1 MGLASLTANLYTG
14 DFNRITELELALL
27 GQMPIPD
34 REGTKPTTS
43 TASPGQKRKRGEIQA
58 DDDDDNAVL
67 TGSTKAP
74 LESEQEKK
82 PRLKR
87 SKAKISLSELTDET
101 KAEVGVA
108 VKKVQVL
115 GDRTVP
121 NKDLKPKPLSVVSA
135 NEKNRIKPMANSAKP
150 ENKKL
155 GNVMASKSKAE
166 VVKMVYHGEDK
177 ENSGPA
183 LPPGPAAKRTR
194 QVRKPV
200 AVLLDDS
207 YQQSDDGEESDEVR
221 TSPI

>member
-1 MGLASLTANLYTG
+1 MLG
-14 DFNRITELELALL
+14 DSNRITELELALL

-43 TASPGQKRKRGEIQA
+43 TASPGQKRKRGETQA
-58 DDDDDNAVL
+58 DDNDNDDVP

-82 PRLKR
+82 PRMKR

-101 KAEVGVA
+101 KAEVGAV
-108 VKKVQVL
+108 VKKVKVL

-121 NKDLKPKPLSVVSA
+121 NKDPKPKPLSVVSA
-135 NEKNRIKPMANSAKP
+135 NEKNKLKPTSISAKP
-150 ENKKL
+150 ESKL
-155 GNVMASKSKAE
+155 PGNVMAGKSKAE
-166 VVKMVYHGEDK
+166 VIKMIHAGEDK
-177 ENSGPA
+177 ENGGPA
-183 LPPGPAAKRTR
+183 PPNGPAAKRTR

-207 YQQSDDGEESDEVR
+207 YQQSDDGEESDEVSL
-221 TSPI
+221 SPI